1 MKLRLRPEENMRI
14 CVITFHDTLNFGA
27 TLQCTAMSRFL
38 AGQGHDVKVINYLP
52 DYVMDKKSTMK
63 EIRNIGRSS
72 NKAKALV
79 KGFAYLAKSGD
90 IKKKNRCYE
99 KFLSDNVYR
108 TDAYHT
114 FDELVKNPPE
124 ADLYICGSDQIWN
137 PALTGGKLD
146 PAFFLK
152 FAEGRKAAYGVSV
165 GELDINSEAEEL
177 KEMTADMAGVSVR
190 EKSVA
195 VDMAFAI
202 ERDVDVVLDP
212 TLLLDKKDYMKME
225 SASPVTDKPYLLLY
239 NVQNSKESVGTARK
253 IAAER
258 GLEIIDISPN
268 PFAKVDGVKKL
279 LDIGPGEF
287 LRLFDGADYVVT
299 NSFHGTVFSVIY
311 EKEFWALGHSKRAGR
326 TYDLLDSLHLL
337 DRFIKE
343 PSEAE
348 GEPIDY
354 SEVMKLLSYRRA
366 HSVDYIN
373 SLL

>member
-1 MKLRLRPEENMRI
+1 MEGKMRI

-27 TLQCTAMSRFL
+27 TLQCTATSRCL
-38 AGQGHDVKVINYLP
+38 AKQGHDVKVINYLP

-72 NKAKALV
+72 NKVKALV
-79 KGFAYLAKSGD
+79 KGFAYLTKSGD
-90 IKKKNRCYE
+90 IRKKNRCYE
-99 KFLSDNVYR
+99 EFLNANVYR

-165 GELDINSEAEEL
+165 GELDINSEAEKL
-177 KEMTADMAGVSVR
+177 KELTADMAGVSVR

-212 TLLLDKKDYMKME
+212 TLLLEKSDYVKME
-225 SASPVTDKPYLLLY
+225 SASPVIEKPYLLLY
-239 NVQNSKESVGTARK
+239 NVQNSKESVGTAKK
-253 IAAER
+253 IAAEK
-258 GLEIIDISPN
+258 GLDIIDISPN
-268 PFAKVDGVKKL
+268 PFAKIDGVKKL

-287 LRLFDGADYVVT
+287 LKLFDGADCVVT

-326 TYDLLDSLHLL
+326 TYDLLDTLNLMN
-337 DRFIKE
+337 RFISD
-343 PSEAE
+343 PSEAD
-348 GEPIDY
+348 GSPIDY
-354 SEVMKLLSYRRA
+354 SDARERLAHRRA
-366 HSVDYIN
+366 HSMDYIK

>member
-1 MKLRLRPEENMRI
+1 MRI

-27 TLQCTAMSRFL
+27 TLQCTAMSRYL
-38 AGQGHDVKVINYLP
+38 AGKGHDVKVINYLP

-63 EIRNIGRSS
+63 EIRNIGKSS
-72 NKAKALV
+72 NKAKALI

-90 IKKKNRCYE
+90 INNKNRCYE
-99 KFLSDNVYR
+99 EFLNANVYR

-114 FDELVKNPPE
+114 FDELMKNPPE
-124 ADLYICGSDQIWN
+124 ADLFICGSDQIWN

-146 PAFFLK
+146 PSFFLR
-152 FAEGRKAAYGVSV
+152 FADGNKAAYGVSV
-165 GELDINSEAEEL
+165 GELDITSEADAL
-177 KEMTADMAGVSVR
+177 KELTCDMAAVSVR

-212 TLLLDKKDYMKME
+212 TLLLDKNEYMKME
-225 SASPVTDKPYLLLY
+225 SSSPVMDKPYLLLY
-239 NVQNSKESVGTARK
+239 NVQNSKESVDTARK
-253 IAAER
+253 IASER

-268 PFAKVDGVKKL
+268 PFSKVDGAKKL

-287 LRLFDGADYVVT
+287 LRLFDKADYVVT
-299 NSFHGTVFSVIY
+299 NSFHGTVFSIIY
-311 EKEFWALGHSKRAGR
+311 EKEFQALGHSKRAGR
-326 TYDLLDSLHLL
+326 TYDLLDSLDLL
-337 DRFIKE
+337 DRFIRE

-354 SEVMKLLSYRRA
+354 EKVRELLSNRRA
-366 HSVDYIN
+366 HSTEYLE